1 MTQNICMD
9 EDTLDQL
16 EKLTQD
22 IDTIVFKAPAKKG
35 RLGTRFDIYSKE
47 TLIEAVLEG
56 NPKANF
62 DLFGCGSIGYIDEN
76 TRYAEY
82 FVGVEVDSDG
92 LSDINS
98 LYEYP
103 NLQRLVLNVASE
115 PYESD
120 IEALLLVLINLP
132 KLKEIVIRL
141 SGFSEAMSEL
151 LKLSIHFPG
160 EEKQVSF
167 VSKTRKKMKKKT
179 IEKTTY

>member
-62 DLFGCGSIGYIDEN
+62 DLYGCGSIGYIDEN

-103 NLQRLVLNVASE
+103 NLQRLALNVSSE

-120 IEALLLVLINLP
+120 IEALQMVLINLP
-132 KLKEIVIRL
+132 KLKEIVITL
-141 SGFSEAMSEL
+141 SDVSEANSEL
-151 LKLSIHFPG
+151 LQQAIHFSD
-160 EEKQVSF
+160 EDKQVRFS
-167 VSKTRKKMKKKT
+167 SNSHKKMKIKRSRA
-179 IEKTTY
+179 